1 MQGRRGPPWFQNYYL
16 LSKLFQ
22 KENVFSDNSSF
33 ISRVA
38 PYINLIFMLAASLCV
53 PLVYIPVS
61 DFGIG
66 NAYIFATASL
76 RNIANTEEAVKRIED
91 EMGLYVDVLSGE
103 EEARLGFMGAT
114 LAVNIE
120 KGLFID
126 IGGGSTELV
135 TFRKRE
141 ILKATSMPVG
151 SLNLF
156 LRHTAALLPTDGSM
170 KKIKQDVLSEMGKT
184 DLFQKGKQNVICG
197 IGGTVR
203 AARKLYNELYSLP
216 CDNAT
221 METENLSRM
230 LAFYKENGRDFS
242 RKILEIAPDRIH
254 TIIPGMIILNTIAKK
269 SRSENIIVSQCGVRE
284 GYLFDKVL
292 RI

>member
-1 MQGRRGPPWFQNYYL
+1 MICGIVDLGSNSIRMSIYNYENGMTRMLLNKKTTAGLSGYVVEKELTERGIRKACQVLGNYKNIL
-16 LSKLFQ
+16 T
-22 KENVFSDNSSF
+22 
-33 ISRVA
+33 
-38 PYINLIFMLAASLCV
+38 
-53 PLVYIPVS
+53 

-156 LRHTAALLPTDGSM
+156 LRHTAASCPPT
-170 KKIKQDVLSEMGKT
+170 
-184 DLFQKGKQNVICG
+184 
-197 IGGTVR
+197 
-203 AARKLYNELYSLP
+203 AA
-216 CDNAT
+216 
-221 METENLSRM
+221 
-230 LAFYKENGRDFS
+230 
-242 RKILEIAPDRIH
+242 
-254 TIIPGMIILNTIAKK
+254 
-269 SRSENIIVSQCGVRE
+269 
-284 GYLFDKVL
+284 
-292 RI
+292 

>member
-1 MQGRRGPPWFQNYYL
+1 VLGNYKNIL
-16 LSKLFQ
+16 T
-22 KENVFSDNSSF
+22 
-33 ISRVA
+33 
-38 PYINLIFMLAASLCV
+38 
-53 PLVYIPVS
+53 

-141 ILKATSMPVG
+141 IQKHQHAGGLYEPFSQAYRRPAAHRR
-151 SLNLF
+151 
-156 LRHTAALLPTDGSM
+156 RHKKSSRTFFRRWGKRTLSKRETERNCGIAALSGP
-170 KKIKQDVLSEMGKT
+170 
-184 DLFQKGKQNVICG
+184 
-197 IGGTVR
+197 R
-203 AARKLYNELYSLP
+203 ASSITSFTSLP
-216 CDNAT
+216 CT
-221 METENLSRM
+221 MRPW
-230 LAFYKENGRDFS
+230 K
-242 RKILEIAPDRIH
+242 RK
-254 TIIPGMIILNTIAKK
+254 T
-269 SRSENIIVSQCGVRE
+269 
-284 GYLFDKVL
+284 
-292 RI
+292 